1 MFGEIPGSARS
12 LVPGP
17 GIGYMPQEIGLFE
30 EFTIKETL
38 FFFGRLYRLPI
49 ETIRDRIAFLIAFL
63 ELPEQDRFVAKLSG
77 GQKRRVSLAA
87 ALVHKPPLLVLDEPT
102 VGIDPVLRQSIWCH
116 LRSLSSQEGITVI
129 ITTHYIDEAQY
140 ASTVAFM
147 RHGALLEEGNP
158 QQLIQQ
164 FQLNNLEQVFLALC
178 HNTNATRKNESSSFE
193 RKQYAGAAANCCSNS
208 EKPLL
213 LMANNNH
220 NHKVRNIFLIFA
232 HSSIHSVISAIRR

>member
-1 MFGEIPGSARS
+1 MKVFGEIPGSARS

-220 NHKVRNIFLIFA
+220 NHKVGNK
-232 HSSIHSVISAIRR
+232 